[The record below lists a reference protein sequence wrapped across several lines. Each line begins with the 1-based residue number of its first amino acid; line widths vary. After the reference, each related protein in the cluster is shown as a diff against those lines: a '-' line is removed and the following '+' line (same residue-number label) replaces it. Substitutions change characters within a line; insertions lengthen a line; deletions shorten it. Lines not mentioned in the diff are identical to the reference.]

1 MNGVYFVSLFRAY
14 FVLCVP
20 VQDDEFYEGMGVYF
34 VSLASNLGYGLML
47 QALYADCIYCIAPRK
62 LTQSR
67 VLNVVVALTENDK

>member
-14 FVLCVP
+14 FLLCVP

-47 QALYADCIYCIAPRK
+47 QALYTDCIHSSQKADSKSGIECRRSIDGK
-62 LTQSR
+62 
-67 VLNVVVALTENDK
+67 